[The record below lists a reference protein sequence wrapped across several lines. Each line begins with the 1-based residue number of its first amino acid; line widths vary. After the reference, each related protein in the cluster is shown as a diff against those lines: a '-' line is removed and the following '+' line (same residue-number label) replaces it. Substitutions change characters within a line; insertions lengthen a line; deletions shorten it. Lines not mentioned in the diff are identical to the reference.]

1 MAHKTTSAD
10 DANADYL
17 IVGAGSAGCVLANRL
32 SADPANRV
40 ILLEAGGDDR
50 PLHNPSQFLS
60 NLSVQVP
67 AGSIRTLKDP
77 NVNWLYKTAPDT
89 SSGDRVHIWPRGKVL
104 GGSSSINGMLYVRGQ
119 PADYDGWSK
128 LGCTGWGWDDLLPY
142 FRRAE
147 SYSDGLPELHGGDG
161 PMNISASPPH
171 PVSEALLAA
180 CAQTGIPRV
189 DDINGPQ
196 QEGAA
201 YFRLNIHRG
210 RRQSSAQAYLHPITH
225 RRNLRVVTGAQA
237 TRILFE
243 GSRAVGVEA
252 IKDGHT
258 WRFTARCEVI
268 LSGGTVHSPQLLQHS
283 GIGPGALLQRH
294 GIAVRRDLPGVGCNL
309 QDHYMV
315 GLQYRLRPGVVSLNE
330 ATHGVRLVQEAMRY
344 AFTRKGLFSQ
354 STAHVA
360 IFCKSRAGL
369 ATPDIQFHMMPATMD
384 FQKLAETQKWAMER
398 LPGLTLAPCQL
409 RPQSRGTI
417 MINSA
422 DPLAH
427 PVIHPNY
434 LSAPEDQEVAIAAVG
449 IAREIMRQP
458 ALSDIVVHET
468 FPGPEVSGRDAV
480 LEFCRST
487 GSTVYHP
494 VGTCSM
500 GSGPDAVVD
509 WRLRV
514 RGCEGL
520 RVVDA
525 SIMPRI
531 TSGNTHAP
539 TGMIAEKA
547 SDLILADDV

>member
-1 MAHKTTSAD
+1 MMLSTDDASAD
-10 DANADYL
+10 YI

-77 NVNWLYKTAPDT
+77 NVNWLYETAPDP
-89 SSGDRVHIWPRGKVL
+89 SSGGRVHIWPRGKVL

-119 PADYDGWSK
+119 PADYDGWSQ
-128 LGCTGWGWDDLLPY
+128 LGCTGWGWEDVLPY

-147 SYSDGLPELHGGDG
+147 TYHQAQPGLHGTSG
-161 PMNISASPPH
+161 PLEISQSPPH
-171 PVSEALLAA
+171 SVAEALLAA
-180 CAQTGIPRV
+180 CAEAGIPRV
-189 DDINGPQ
+189 DDINVIE

-201 YFRLNIHRG
+201 YFRLNIHNG
-210 RRQSSAQAYLHPITH
+210 RRQSAAQAYLHPVAH
-225 RRNLRVVTGAQA
+225 RRNLRVITSAQA

-243 GSRAVGVEA
+243 GRRAVGVEA
-252 IKDGHT
+252 IVGGRVRRT
-258 WRFTARCEVI
+258 FTARREVI
-268 LSGGTVHSPQLLQHS
+268 LSGGTVNSPQLLQLS

-294 GIAVRRDLPGVGCNL
+294 GISVRCDLPGVGSNL

-330 ATHGVRLVQEAMRY
+330 VTRGVRLAQEAMRY
-344 AFTRKGLFSQ
+344 AVRRKGLFSQ
-354 STAHVA
+354 STALVA
-360 IFCKSRAGL
+360 IFCKSRGDL
-369 ATPDIQFHMMPATMD
+369 ADPDIQFHMMPATMD
-384 FQKLAETQKWAMER
+384 FQKLAETQKWAMEK

-409 RPQSRGTI
+409 RPESRGTI

-427 PVIHPNY
+427 PVIRPNY

-458 ALSDIVVHET
+458 ALSDILRHET
-468 FPGPEVSGRDAV
+468 FPGPEVSGDDAI

-494 VGTCSM
+494 VGTCGM
-500 GSGPDAVVD
+500 GTGPDAVVD
-509 WRLRV
+509 LRLRV

-525 SIMPRI
+525 SVMPRL

-539 TGMIAEKA
+539 TVMIAEKA
-547 SDLILADDV
+547 SDLILADGA